1 MNPVSLPV
9 VWAPQQQPAP
19 RVGGWLGEAADAGTG
34 TPADD
39 RWSLQRRCALTPSQ
53 FGACLAGLVLVSALV
68 AGFFWA
74 MGARFVTL
82 FAGLEVLVVGLAF
95 AWHAL
100 HAADGERL
108 HLADGQL
115 HIEQRQGL
123 QITHEQVPLS
133 GLRVTAAA
141 DGSIELNARG
151 RRWTLGRQAAGA
163 ARRQALAGLRRAVS
177 TLHG

>member
-19 RVGGWLGEAADAGTG
+19 RVGGWLGEAVDAGTG
-34 TPADD
+34 IADAA
-39 RWSLQRRCALTPSQ
+39 RWNLQRRCALTPSQ

-68 AGFFWA
+68 AAFFWA

-82 FAGLEVLVVGLAF
+82 FAGIEVLVVGLAF

-108 HLADGQL
+108 HVADGLL
-115 HIEQRQGL
+115 HIEQRHGL
-123 QITHEQVPLS
+123 RLTLEQVPLA
-133 GLRVTAAA
+133 GLQVVAAA
-141 DGSIELNARG
+141 DGSIELSARG
-151 RRWTLGRQAAGA
+151 RHWTLGRQAAMA